1 MPRKIIVNIT
11 KEGKITRRTVG
22 FKGKECLN
30 IDSFLNELGTVTEN
44 KKTSDYYRSDDE
56 KEKVYI
62 KNS

>member
-22 FKGKECLN
+22 FKGKECLDV
-30 IDSFLNELGTVTEN
+30 DSFLNGLGTLTEN
-44 KKTSDYYRSDDE
+44 KKTTDFYRYKDE
-56 KEKVYI
+56 EEKVYI